1 MSIEASQKLKGF
13 RVFVPLL
20 AVNIGTRAL
29 DADGQPRIEL
39 AGGFDWLSSDIAL
52 MVFLVATL
60 FEIGGYYIP
69 WIDNLLDTIA
79 SPASIVAG
87 TVITASFVTGMDPW
101 LQWLLGVIAGHDPR
115 DPYSSRTPTQDFT
128 ADLATGID
136 GIRIGIPR
144 EYFFDVIDPEV
155 EEATRQ
161 AARVLEGLGASVDE
175 VSMPVLEHSLAISG
189 TIMLAEAAEIH
200 LDSL

>member
-1 MSIEASQKLKGF
+1 MSIMIGVALSATCGF

-39 AGGFDWLSSDIAL
+39 ADGFDWLSSDIAL
-52 MVFLVATL
+52 IVFLVATL

-101 LQWLLGVIAGHDPR
+101 LQWLLGVIAGGGAAGAV
-115 DPYSSRTPTQDFT
+115 Q
-128 ADLATGID
+128 ATT
-136 GIRIGIPR
+136 
-144 EYFFDVIDPEV
+144 VV
-155 EEATRQ
+155 
-161 AARVLEGLGASVDE
+161 ARAGSTVTTGGLGNPIVASVE
-175 VSMPVLEHSLAISG
+175 TSGAFLGSALSIVAVKFAIVVFVLLLGGGVWIWWRRRRHK
-189 TIMLAEAAEIH
+189 LAEAH
-200 LDSL
+200 

>member
-1 MSIEASQKLKGF
+1 MSIMIGVALSATCGF

-20 AVNIGTRAL
+20 VVNIGTRSL
-29 DADGQPRIEL
+29 DADGQPLIEL

-101 LQWLLGVIAGHDPR
+101 LQWLLGVIAGGGAAGAV
-115 DPYSSRTPTQDFT
+115 Q
-128 ADLATGID
+128 ATT
-136 GIRIGIPR
+136 
-144 EYFFDVIDPEV
+144 VV
-155 EEATRQ
+155 
-161 AARVLEGLGASVDE
+161 ARAGSTVTTGGLGNPIVASVE
-175 VSMPVLEHSLAISG
+175 TSGAFLGSALSIVAVEFAIVVFVLLLGGGVWIWWRRRRHK
-189 TIMLAEAAEIH
+189 LAEAH
-200 LDSL
+200 

>member
-1 MSIEASQKLKGF
+1 MSVLIGIALSATCGF

-29 DADGQPRIEL
+29 DADGQPLIEL

-101 LQWLLGVIAGHDPR
+101 LQWLLGVIAGGGAAGAV
-115 DPYSSRTPTQDFT
+115 Q
-128 ADLATGID
+128 ATT
-136 GIRIGIPR
+136 
-144 EYFFDVIDPEV
+144 VV
-155 EEATRQ
+155 
-161 AARVLEGLGASVDE
+161 ARAGSTVTTGGLGNPIVASVE
-175 VSMPVLEHSLAISG
+175 TSGAFLGSALSIVAVEFAIVVFVLLLGGGVWIWWRRRRHK
-189 TIMLAEAAEIH
+189 LAEAH
-200 LDSL
+200 

>member
-1 MSIEASQKLKGF
+1 MSIMIGVALSATCGF

-39 AGGFDWLSSDIAL
+39 ADGFDWLSSDIAL

-87 TVITASFVTGMDPW
+87 TVITASFVNGMDPW
-101 LQWLLGVIAGHDPR
+101 LQWLLGVIAGGGAAGAV
-115 DPYSSRTPTQDFT
+115 Q
-128 ADLATGID
+128 ATT
-136 GIRIGIPR
+136 
-144 EYFFDVIDPEV
+144 VV
-155 EEATRQ
+155 
-161 AARVLEGLGASVDE
+161 ARAGSTVTTGGLGNPIVASVE
-175 VSMPVLEHSLAISG
+175 TSGAFLGAALSIVAVEFAIVVFVLLLGGGVWIWWRRRRHK
-189 TIMLAEAAEIH
+189 LAEAH
-200 LDSL
+200 

>member
-1 MSIEASQKLKGF
+1 MSIMIGVALSATCGF

-29 DADGQPRIEL
+29 DANGQPLIEL

-101 LQWLLGVIAGHDPR
+101 LQWLFGVIAGGGAAGAV
-115 DPYSSRTPTQDFT
+115 Q
-128 ADLATGID
+128 ATT
-136 GIRIGIPR
+136 
-144 EYFFDVIDPEV
+144 VV
-155 EEATRQ
+155 
-161 AARVLEGLGASVDE
+161 ARAGSTVTTGGLGNPIVASVE
-175 VSMPVLEHSLAISG
+175 TSGAFLGSALSIVAVKFAIVLFVLLLGGGVWIWWRRRRHK
-189 TIMLAEAAEIH
+189 LAEAH
-200 LDSL
+200 

>member
-1 MSIEASQKLKGF
+1 MEAILSIMMGVALSATCGF

-20 AVNIGTRAL
+20 AVNIGTRAQ
-29 DADGQPRIEL
+29 DANGQPLIEL

-52 MVFLVATL
+52 MVFVAATL

-101 LQWLLGVIAGHDPR
+101 LQWLLGVIAGGGAAGAV
-115 DPYSSRTPTQDFT
+115 Q
-128 ADLATGID
+128 ATT
-136 GIRIGIPR
+136 
-144 EYFFDVIDPEV
+144 VV
-155 EEATRQ
+155 
-161 AARVLEGLGASVDE
+161 ARAGSTVTTGGLGNPIVASVE
-175 VSMPVLEHSLAISG
+175 TSGAFLGSALSIVAVEFAIVVFVLLLGGGVWIWWRRRRHK
-189 TIMLAEAAEIH
+189 LAEAH
-200 LDSL
+200 

>member
-1 MSIEASQKLKGF
+1 MEEVMSVLIGIALSATCGF

-20 AVNIGTRAL
+20 AVNIGTRAQN
-29 DADGQPRIEL
+29 ADGEPLIEL
-39 AGGFDWLSSDIAL
+39 AAGFDWLSSDIAM

-101 LQWLLGVIAGHDPR
+101 LQWLLGVIAGGGAAGAV
-115 DPYSSRTPTQDFT
+115 Q
-128 ADLATGID
+128 ATT
-136 GIRIGIPR
+136 
-144 EYFFDVIDPEV
+144 VV
-155 EEATRQ
+155 TR
-161 AARVLEGLGASVDE
+161 AASTVTTGGLGNPIVASVE
-175 VSMPVLEHSLAISG
+175 TSGAFLGSALSIVAVEFAIAVFVLLLGSGVWIWWRRRRHKLAK
-189 TIMLAEAAEIH
+189 AH
-200 LDSL
+200 

>member
-1 MSIEASQKLKGF
+1 MDAIMSIMIGVALSATCGF

-39 AGGFDWLSSDIAL
+39 ADGFDWLSSDIAL

-101 LQWLLGVIAGHDPR
+101 LQWLLGVIAGGGAAGAV
-115 DPYSSRTPTQDFT
+115 Q
-128 ADLATGID
+128 ATT
-136 GIRIGIPR
+136 
-144 EYFFDVIDPEV
+144 VV
-155 EEATRQ
+155 
-161 AARVLEGLGASVDE
+161 ARAGSTVTTGGLGNPIVASVE
-175 VSMPVLEHSLAISG
+175 TSGAFLGSALSIVAVEFAIVVFVLLLGGGVWIWWRRRRHK
-189 TIMLAEAAEIH
+189 LAEAH
-200 LDSL
+200 

>member
-1 MSIEASQKLKGF
+1 MEAIMSIMIGVALSATCGF

-101 LQWLLGVIAGHDPR
+101 LQWLLGVIAGGGAAGAV
-115 DPYSSRTPTQDFT
+115 Q
-128 ADLATGID
+128 ATT
-136 GIRIGIPR
+136 
-144 EYFFDVIDPEV
+144 VV
-155 EEATRQ
+155 
-161 AARVLEGLGASVDE
+161 ARAGSTVTTGGLGNPIVASVE
-175 VSMPVLEHSLAISG
+175 TSGAFLGSALSIVAVEFAIAVFVLLLGGGVWIWWRRRRHK
-189 TIMLAEAAEIH
+189 LAEAH
-200 LDSL
+200 

>member
-1 MSIEASQKLKGF
+1 MPIMIGVALSATCGF

-29 DADGQPRIEL
+29 DADGQPLIEL

-101 LQWLLGVIAGHDPR
+101 LQWLLGVIAGGGAAGAV
-115 DPYSSRTPTQDFT
+115 Q
-128 ADLATGID
+128 ATT
-136 GIRIGIPR
+136 
-144 EYFFDVIDPEV
+144 VV
-155 EEATRQ
+155 
-161 AARVLEGLGASVDE
+161 ARAGSTVTTGGLGNPIVASVE
-175 VSMPVLEHSLAISG
+175 TSGAFLGSALSIVAVEFAIVVFVLLLGGGVWIWWRRRRHK
-189 TIMLAEAAEIH
+189 LAEAH
-200 LDSL
+200 

>member
-1 MSIEASQKLKGF
+1 MAAIMPIMIGVALSATCGF

-101 LQWLLGVIAGHDPR
+101 LQWLLGVIAGGGAAGAV
-115 DPYSSRTPTQDFT
+115 Q
-128 ADLATGID
+128 ATT
-136 GIRIGIPR
+136 
-144 EYFFDVIDPEV
+144 VV
-155 EEATRQ
+155 TR
-161 AARVLEGLGASVDE
+161 AASTVTTGGLGNPIVAS
-175 VSMPVLEHSLAISG
+175 LETSGAFLGSALAILMAPFAIAVFVLLLG
-189 TIMLAEAAEIH
+189 CGVWIWWCRRRHKLAEAP
-200 LDSL
+200 

>member
-1 MSIEASQKLKGF
+1 MSIMIGVALSATCGF

-29 DADGQPRIEL
+29 DADGQPLIEL

-101 LQWLLGVIAGHDPR
+101 LQWLLGVIAGGGAAGAV
-115 DPYSSRTPTQDFT
+115 Q
-128 ADLATGID
+128 ATT
-136 GIRIGIPR
+136 
-144 EYFFDVIDPEV
+144 VV
-155 EEATRQ
+155 
-161 AARVLEGLGASVDE
+161 ARAGSTVTTGGLGNPIVASVE
-175 VSMPVLEHSLAISG
+175 TSGAFLGAALSIVAVKFAIVLFMLLLGGGVWIWWRRRRHK
-189 TIMLAEAAEIH
+189 LAEAH
-200 LDSL
+200 

>member
-1 MSIEASQKLKGF
+1 MSIMIGVALSATCGF

-39 AGGFDWLSSDIAL
+39 AGGFDWLYSDIAL
-52 MVFLVATL
+52 IVFLVATL

-101 LQWLLGVIAGHDPR
+101 LQWLLGVIAGGGAAGAV
-115 DPYSSRTPTQDFT
+115 Q
-128 ADLATGID
+128 ATT
-136 GIRIGIPR
+136 
-144 EYFFDVIDPEV
+144 VV
-155 EEATRQ
+155 
-161 AARVLEGLGASVDE
+161 ARAGSTVTTGGLGNPIVASVE
-175 VSMPVLEHSLAISG
+175 TSGAFLGSALSIVAVKFAIVVFVLLLGGGVWIWWRRRRHK
-189 TIMLAEAAEIH
+189 LAEAH
-200 LDSL
+200 

>member
-1 MSIEASQKLKGF
+1 MSIMIGVALSATCGF

-101 LQWLLGVIAGHDPR
+101 LQWLLGVIAGGGAAGAV
-115 DPYSSRTPTQDFT
+115 Q
-128 ADLATGID
+128 ATT
-136 GIRIGIPR
+136 
-144 EYFFDVIDPEV
+144 VV
-155 EEATRQ
+155 
-161 AARVLEGLGASVDE
+161 ARAGSTVTTGGLGNPIVASVE
-175 VSMPVLEHSLAISG
+175 TSGAFLGSALSIVAVKFAIVVFVLLLGGGVWIWWRRRRHK
-189 TIMLAEAAEIH
+189 LAEAH
-200 LDSL
+200 

>member
-1 MSIEASQKLKGF
+1 MSIMIGVALSATCGF

-29 DADGQPRIEL
+29 DADGQPLIEL

-87 TVITASFVTGMDPW
+87 TVITASYVTGMDPW
-101 LQWLLGVIAGHDPR
+101 LQWLLGVIAGGGAAGAV
-115 DPYSSRTPTQDFT
+115 Q
-128 ADLATGID
+128 ATT
-136 GIRIGIPR
+136 
-144 EYFFDVIDPEV
+144 VV
-155 EEATRQ
+155 
-161 AARVLEGLGASVDE
+161 ARAGSTVTTGGLGNPIVASVE
-175 VSMPVLEHSLAISG
+175 TSGAFLGSALSIVAVEFAIVVFVLLLGGGVWIWWRRRRHK
-189 TIMLAEAAEIH
+189 LAEAH
-200 LDSL
+200 

>member
-1 MSIEASQKLKGF
+1 MSIMIGVALSATCGF

-29 DADGQPRIEL
+29 HAAGQPLIEL

-101 LQWLLGVIAGHDPR
+101 LQWLLGVIAGGGAAGAV
-115 DPYSSRTPTQDFT
+115 Q
-128 ADLATGID
+128 ATT
-136 GIRIGIPR
+136 
-144 EYFFDVIDPEV
+144 VV
-155 EEATRQ
+155 
-161 AARVLEGLGASVDE
+161 ARAGSTVTTGGLGNPIVASVE
-175 VSMPVLEHSLAISG
+175 TSGAFLGSALSIVAVEFAIVVFVLLLGGGVWIWWRRRRHK
-189 TIMLAEAAEIH
+189 LAEAH
-200 LDSL
+200 

>member
-1 MSIEASQKLKGF
+1 MEAIMPIMIGVALSATCGF

-101 LQWLLGVIAGHDPR
+101 LQWLLGVIAGGGAAGAVQATTVVTR
-115 DPYSSRTPTQDFT
+115 ASSTVT
-128 ADLATGID
+128 TG
-136 GIRIGIPR
+136 
-144 EYFFDVIDPEV
+144 
-155 EEATRQ
+155 
-161 AARVLEGLGASVDE
+161 GLGNPIVASVE
-175 VSMPVLEHSLAISG
+175 TSGAFLGSALSIVAVEFAIVVFVLLLGSG
-189 TIMLAEAAEIH
+189 VWIWWRRRRHKLAEAH
-200 LDSL
+200 

>member
-1 MSIEASQKLKGF
+1 MPIMIGVALSATCGF

-101 LQWLLGVIAGHDPR
+101 LQWLLGVIAGGGAAGAV
-115 DPYSSRTPTQDFT
+115 Q
-128 ADLATGID
+128 ATT
-136 GIRIGIPR
+136 
-144 EYFFDVIDPEV
+144 VV
-155 EEATRQ
+155 TR
-161 AARVLEGLGASVDE
+161 AASTVTTGGLGNPIVASLETSGAFLGSALSIVAGE
-175 VSMPVLEHSLAISG
+175 FAIAVFVVLLGGGVWIWWRRRRHK
-189 TIMLAEAAEIH
+189 LAEAH
-200 LDSL
+200 